1 MSLSGAAAALG
12 LPEALVQRSA
22 EARAAE
28 TGQSVD
34 DILAAWAGGETVAA
48 SAPAAPPEP
57 AAPEETPAEAD
68 AVPGFAVGR
77 VVGVQREQRIAH

>member
-22 EARAAE
+22 EARAAQ

-34 DILAAWAGGETVAA
+34 DILAAWAGGEAW
-48 SAPAAPPEP
+48 PPHRR
-57 AAPEETPAEAD
+57 
-68 AVPGFAVGR
+68 GKGR
-77 VVGVQREQRIAH
+77 